1 MSKKEQYV
9 AAIDIGTTK
18 IVAIVG
24 KKNENGKI
32 EILGLSKAPS
42 KGVKRGVVL
51 NIEETVGAIQQ
62 TVDDVQKRSGIVFT
76 EVFVG
81 IAGQHIKS
89 MKNRGYIIRE
99 NYEDEIHKEE
109 VFRLMEDMHKIHI
122 DIGEEIIHVIPQNF
136 IVDNETGVK
145 SPIGMCGRRLEA
157 NFHIVIGQVAAAKN
171 IEKCIR
177 KANLTVKDLI
187 LEPLASS
194 DAVLTED
201 EKEAGVVLVDIGGG
215 TTDVAVYYDN
225 IIRHTAVIP
234 FGGNVVTK
242 DIKEG
247 CAILQR
253 YAEQLKIQYGSALGD
268 MAPGDKVVSIPG
280 ISGRE
285 PKEISFKSLA
295 YIIQSRMEEIID
307 AINFEIQVSG
317 YADKLAAGVV
327 ITGGGA
333 MLKHLPQLMKFKTAM
348 DVRIGLPNKHL
359 AGSARNEI
367 NQPMYATSVGLI
379 MRGFDFLET
388 YKKSF
393 NAGSAEDFAKQKPV
407 TPVMQEEPSVR
418 IEQPEQPAKPVMEEV
433 FSTGENHVSTHPDP
447 DKVSLGDKIKSILS
461 KMFEVED
468 QKIG

>member
-32 EILGLSKAPS
+32 EILGLSKALS

-51 NIEETVGAIQQ
+51 NIEETVTAIQT
-62 TVDDVQKRSGIVFT
+62 TVDDVQKRSGILFS

-89 MKNRGYIIRE
+89 MKNRGYIMRE
-99 NYEDEIHKEE
+99 NYDDEIQKEE
-109 VFRLMEDMHKIHI
+109 VFRLIEDMHKIHI

-177 KANLTVKDLI
+177 KVNLTVKDMI

-194 DAVLTED
+194 DAVLTDD

-253 YAEQLKIQYGSALGD
+253 HAEQLKIQYGSALGD
-268 MAPGDKVVSIPG
+268 IAPEDKVVSIPG

-307 AINFEIQVSG
+307 AVNFEIQNSG

-327 ITGGGA
+327 VTGGGA
-333 MLKHLPQLMKFKTAM
+333 MLRHLPQLMKFKTAM
-348 DVRIGLPNKHL
+348 DVRIGLPNEHL

-379 MRGFDFLET
+379 MRGFEYLET

-393 NAGSAEDFAKQKPV
+393 NAGNSEEFVKPKQVIIPKQADIRNEEEDEVTFTAPV
-407 TPVMQEEPSVR
+407 QEEEKIP
-418 IEQPEQPAKPVMEEV
+418 I
-433 FSTGENHVSTHPDP
+433 T
-447 DKVSLGDKIKSILS
+447 DKIKSMLS
-461 KMFEVED
+461 RMFEVED
-468 QKIG
+468 QPIK

>member
-1 MSKKEQYV
+1 MKQKEQYV

-18 IVAIVG
+18 IVSIVG

-42 KGVKRGVVL
+42 NGVKRGVVL
-51 NIEETVGAIQQ
+51 NIEETVSAVRK
-62 TVDDVQKRSGIVFT
+62 TVEDVQQRSGIAFSD
-76 EVFVG
+76 VFVG

-89 MKNRGYIIRE
+89 MKSRGYINRDSC
-99 NYEDEIHKEE
+99 EDEISKDD
-109 VFRLMEDMHKIHI
+109 VFKLTKDMHNIPI

-145 SPIGMCGRRLEA
+145 NPIGMSGRRLEA
-157 NFHIVIGQVAAAKN
+157 NFHIVIGQVASAKN

-177 KANLTVKDLI
+177 KSGLSVKDLI

-194 DAVLTED
+194 DAVLTDD

-234 FGGNVVTK
+234 FGGNVVTR

-247 CAILQR
+247 CSILQR
-253 YAEQLKIQYGSALGD
+253 YAEQLKLQYGSALGD
-268 MAPGDKVVSIPG
+268 IAPEDKVVSVPG

-307 AINFEIQVSG
+307 AVNFEIQASG

-327 ITGGGA
+327 LTGGGA
-333 MLKHLPQLMKFKTAM
+333 MLKHLPQLVKFKTAM
-348 DVRIGLPNKHL
+348 DVRIGYPNEHL
-359 AGSARNEI
+359 SGNSKEEI
-367 NQPMYATSVGLI
+367 NQPMFATSVGLI
-379 MRGFDFLET
+379 MRGFEYLDV
-388 YKKSF
+388 YKSSF
-393 NAGSAEDFAKQKPV
+393 NADKRSDTRQESVTAGEKTETTDEYDDEMYDDSNDGKLSWAEKFK
-407 TPVMQEEPSVR
+407 R
-418 IEQPEQPAKPVMEEV
+418 
-433 FSTGENHVSTHPDP
+433 
-447 DKVSLGDKIKSILS
+447 SLT
-461 KMFEVED
+461 KMFETED
-468 QKIG
+468 QSIN

>member
-1 MSKKEQYV
+1 MNKKEQYV

-51 NIEETVGAIQQ
+51 NIEETVNAIQT
-62 TVDDVQKRSGIVFT
+62 TVEDVQKRSGILFS

-89 MKNRGYIIRE
+89 MKNRGYIMRE
-99 NYEDEIHKEE
+99 AYDDEIKKEE
-109 VFRLMEDMHKIHI
+109 VFRLIEDMHKIHI

-177 KANLTVKDLI
+177 KANLTVKDMI

-194 DAVLTED
+194 DAVLTDD

-253 YAEQLKIQYGSALGD
+253 HAEQLKIQYGSALGD
-268 MAPGDKVVSIPG
+268 IAPEDKVVSIPG

-307 AINFEIQVSG
+307 AVNFEIQNSG

-333 MLKHLPQLMKFKTAM
+333 LLKHLPQLMKFKTAM
-348 DVRIGLPNKHL
+348 DVRIGLPNEHL
-359 AGSARNEI
+359 AGTAKNEI

-379 MRGFDFLET
+379 MRGFEYLET

-393 NAGSAEDFAKQKPV
+393 NAGNSEDYVKPRTVVADQHEEEETFAPPV
-407 TPVMQEEPSVR
+407 QEEEKIPLT
-418 IEQPEQPAKPVMEEV
+418 E
-433 FSTGENHVSTHPDP
+433 
-447 DKVSLGDKIKSILS
+447 KIKSMLS
-461 KMFEVED
+461 RMFEVED
-468 QKIG
+468 QPIK

>member
-1 MSKKEQYV
+1 MNKKEQYV

-32 EILGLSKAPS
+32 EILGLSKALS

-51 NIEETVGAIQQ
+51 NIEETVTAIQT
-62 TVDDVQKRSGIVFT
+62 TVDDVQKRSGILFT

-89 MKNRGYIIRE
+89 MKNRGYIMRDS
-99 NYEDEIHKEE
+99 YEDEIKKEE
-109 VFRLMEDMHKIHI
+109 VFRLIEDMHKIHI
-122 DIGEEIIHVIPQNF
+122 EIGEEIIHVIPQNF

-177 KANLTVKDLI
+177 KANLTVKDMI

-253 YAEQLKIQYGSALGD
+253 HAEQLKIQYGSALGD
-268 MAPGDKVVSIPG
+268 IAPEDKVVSIPG

-307 AINFEIQVSG
+307 AVNFEIQNSG

-348 DVRIGLPNKHL
+348 DVRIGLPNEHL
-359 AGSARNEI
+359 AGSAKNEI

-379 MRGFDFLET
+379 MRGFDYLET

-393 NAGSAEDFAKQKPV
+393 NAGNKDEFVKARVEPV
-407 TPVMQEEPSVR
+407 IRHQEEEEESFAPQ
-418 IEQPEQPAKPVMEEV
+418 EQEEEKIPL
-433 FSTGENHVSTHPDP
+433 TE
-447 DKVSLGDKIKSILS
+447 KIKSMLS
-461 KMFEVED
+461 RMFEVED
-468 QKIG
+468 QPIK

>member
-1 MSKKEQYV
+1 MNKKEQYV

-32 EILGLSKAPS
+32 EILGLSKALS

-51 NIEETVGAIQQ
+51 NIEETVTAIQT
-62 TVDDVQKRSGIVFT
+62 TVDDVQKRSGITFS

-89 MKNRGYIIRE
+89 MKNRGYITRE
-99 NYEDEIHKEE
+99 NYDDEIQKEE
-109 VFRLMEDMHKIHI
+109 VFRLIEDMHKIHI

-177 KANLTVKDLI
+177 KVNLTVKDMI

-253 YAEQLKIQYGSALGD
+253 HAEQLKIQYGSALGD
-268 MAPGDKVVSIPG
+268 IAPDDKVVSIPG

-307 AINFEIQVSG
+307 AVNFEIQNSG

-327 ITGGGA
+327 VTGGGA

-348 DVRIGLPNKHL
+348 DVRIGLPNEHL

-379 MRGFDFLET
+379 MRGFEYLDT
-388 YKKSF
+388 YKKTF
-393 NAGSAEDFAKQKPV
+393 NAGSTDEFVKPKVAEAVKHQAV
-407 TPVMQEEPSVR
+407 
-418 IEQPEQPAKPVMEEV
+418 EEV
-433 FSTGENHVSTHPDP
+433 DDLEETVESFRRPEPEEEKIPLTE
-447 DKVSLGDKIKSILS
+447 KIKSMLS

-468 QKIG
+468 QPIK

>member
-1 MSKKEQYV
+1 MNNSEQYV

-24 KKNENGKI
+24 KKNENNLI
-32 EILGLSKAPS
+32 EILGLSKALS
-42 KGVKRGVVL
+42 KGVKRGVVM
-51 NIEETVGAIQQ
+51 NIEETVNAIRT
-62 TVDDVQKRSGIVFT
+62 TVEDVQQRSGILFS

-89 MKNRGYIIRE
+89 MKSRGYIMRDS
-99 NYEDEIHKEE
+99 YEDEIKKDE
-109 VFRLMEDMHKIHI
+109 VFRLIEDMHKIHI

-145 SPIGMCGRRLEA
+145 NPIGMCGRRLEA

-171 IEKCIR
+171 IEKCVR
-177 KANLTVKDLI
+177 KVNLSVKDMI
-187 LEPLASS
+187 LEPLASA

-215 TTDVAVYYDN
+215 TTDLAVYYDN

-234 FGGNVVTK
+234 LGGNVVTK

-253 YAEQLKIQYGSALGD
+253 HAEQLKLQYGSALGD
-268 MAPGDKVVSIPG
+268 IAPEDKVVSIPG

-307 AINFEIQVSG
+307 FINFEIQNSG
-317 YADKLAAGVV
+317 YAEKLAAGVV
-327 ITGGGA
+327 ITGGGS
-333 MLKHLPQLMKFKTAM
+333 MLRHLPQLMKFKTAM
-348 DVRIGLPNKHL
+348 DVRIGLPNEHL
-359 AGSARNEI
+359 AGTSKTEI

-379 MRGFDFLET
+379 MRGFEYLET
-388 YKKSF
+388 YKQSF
-393 NAGSAEDFAKQKPV
+393 NIGRKSEF
-407 TPVMQEEPSVR
+407 VR
-418 IEQPEQPAKPVMEEV
+418 PEIDPEKEMEE
-433 FSTGENHVSTHPDP
+433 GEDGMEFPKQQKTT
-447 DKVSLGDKIKSILS
+447 LAEKIRIMMQN
-461 KMFEVED
+461 MFEVED
-468 QKIG
+468 QSIN

>member
-1 MSKKEQYV
+1 MQVMNKKEQYV

-32 EILGLSKAPS
+32 EILGLSKALS

-51 NIEETVGAIQQ
+51 NIEETVTAIQT
-62 TVDDVQKRSGIVFT
+62 TVEDVQKRSGVIFT

-89 MKNRGYIIRE
+89 MKNRGYIMRDA
-99 NYEDEIHKEE
+99 YDDEITKED
-109 VFRLMEDMHKIHI
+109 VFKLIEDMHKIHI

-177 KANLTVKDLI
+177 KANLTVKDMI

-194 DAVLTED
+194 DAVLTDD

-253 YAEQLKIQYGSALGD
+253 HAEQLKIQYGSALGD
-268 MAPGDKVVSIPG
+268 IAPEDKVVSIPG

-307 AINFEIQVSG
+307 AVNFEIQNSG

-348 DVRIGLPNKHL
+348 DVRIGIPNEHL
-359 AGSARNEI
+359 AGTAKNEI

-379 MRGFDFLET
+379 MRGFDYLDT

-393 NAGSAEDFAKQKPV
+393 NAGSKNEFVKPKISDVPPTLTEDL
-407 TPVMQEEPSVR
+407 EEELVDKIR
-418 IEQPEQPAKPVMEEV
+418 EEEKIPL
-433 FSTGENHVSTHPDP
+433 TE
-447 DKVSLGDKIKSILS
+447 KIKSMLS
-461 KMFEVED
+461 RMFEVED
-468 QKIG
+468 QPIK

>member
-51 NIEETVGAIQQ
+51 NIEETVSAIQT
-62 TVDDVQKRSGIVFT
+62 TVNDVQQRSGIMFS

-89 MKNRGYIIRE
+89 MKNRGYIIRDS
-99 NYEDEIHKEE
+99 YEDEIRKEE
-109 VFRLMEDMHKIHI
+109 VFRLIEDMHKIHI

-177 KANLTVKDLI
+177 KVNLSVKDMI

-194 DAVLTED
+194 DAVLTDD
-201 EKEAGVVLVDIGGG
+201 EREAGVVLVDIGGG

-225 IIRHTAVIP
+225 VIRHTAVIP
-234 FGGNVVTK
+234 FGGNVITK

-253 YAEQLKIQYGSALGD
+253 HAEQLKIQYGSALGD
-268 MAPGDKVVSIPG
+268 IAPDDKVVSIPG

-307 AINFEIQVSG
+307 AVNFEIQNSG

-333 MLKHLPQLMKFKTAM
+333 MLRHLPQLMKFKTAM
-348 DVRIGLPNKHL
+348 DVRIGHPNEHL
-359 AGSARNEI
+359 SGTAKNEI
-367 NQPMYATSVGLI
+367 SQPMYATSVGLI
-379 MRGFDFLET
+379 MKGFEYLET
-388 YKKSF
+388 YKKPF
-393 NAGSAEDFAKQKPV
+393 NAGNPEEFVKPKVAVAAQIEEEEEDESPTQGSQKIPI
-407 TPVMQEEPSVR
+407 T
-418 IEQPEQPAKPVMEEV
+418 EQI
-433 FSTGENHVSTHPDP
+433 
-447 DKVSLGDKIKSILS
+447 KIYLS
-461 KMFEVED
+461 KIFEVED
-468 QKIG
+468 QPIQ

>member
-1 MSKKEQYV
+1 MTKKEQYV

-42 KGVKRGVVL
+42 RGVKRGVVL
-51 NIEETVGAIQQ
+51 NIEETVTAIQT
-62 TVDDVQKRSGIVFT
+62 TVDDVQKRSGIMFS

-89 MKNRGYIIRE
+89 MKNRGYITRE
-99 NYEDEIHKEE
+99 AYEDEIKKEE
-109 VFRLMEDMHKIHI
+109 VFKLIEDMHKIHI
-122 DIGEEIIHVIPQNF
+122 EIGEEIIHVIPQNF

-177 KANLTVKDLI
+177 KANLVVKDMI

-194 DAVLTED
+194 DAVLTDD

-253 YAEQLKIQYGSALGD
+253 HAEQLKIQYGSALGD
-268 MAPGDKVVSIPG
+268 IAPEDKVVSIPG

-307 AINFEIQVSG
+307 AVNFEIQNSG

-348 DVRIGLPNKHL
+348 DVRIGHPNEHL
-359 AGSARNEI
+359 AGTAKNEI
-367 NQPMYATSVGLI
+367 SQPMYATSVGLI

-388 YKKSF
+388 YKKTF
-393 NAGSAEDFAKQKPV
+393 NAGSKEDFAPVQKTFDGHKTEEVEERVNQPV
-407 TPVMQEEPSVR
+407 QEEEKIPLT
-418 IEQPEQPAKPVMEEV
+418 E
-433 FSTGENHVSTHPDP
+433 
-447 DKVSLGDKIKSILS
+447 KIKTILS
-461 KMFEVED
+461 KMFEVDD
-468 QKIG
+468 QPIK

>member
-24 KKNENGKI
+24 RKNENGKI
-32 EILGLSKAPS
+32 EILGLSKAIS

-51 NIEETVGAIQQ
+51 NIEETVEAINT
-62 TVDDVQKRSGIVFT
+62 TVNDVQQRSGILFS

-89 MKNRGYIIRE
+89 MKNRGYILRDSW
-99 NYEDEIHKEE
+99 EDEIRKDE
-109 VFRLMEDMHKIHI
+109 VFRLIEDMHKIHI

-157 NFHIVIGQVAAAKN
+157 NFHIVVGQVAAAKN

-177 KANLTVKDLI
+177 KSGLTVKDMV

-194 DAVLTED
+194 DAVLTDD
-201 EKEAGVVLVDIGGG
+201 EREAGVVLVDIGGG

-234 FGGNVVTK
+234 FGGNVITK

-247 CAILQR
+247 CQILQR
-253 YAEQLKIQYGSALGD
+253 HAELLKIQYGSALGD
-268 MAPGDKVVSIPG
+268 IAPDDKVVSIPG
-280 ISGRE
+280 IAGRE

-307 AINFEIQVSG
+307 AVNFEIQNSG

-348 DVRIGLPNKHL
+348 DVRIGLPNEHL
-359 AGSARNEI
+359 SGNAKNEI
-367 NQPMYATSVGLI
+367 NQPMYATAVGLI
-379 MRGFDFLET
+379 MKGFEYLDT
-388 YKKSF
+388 YKKEF
-393 NAGSAEDFAKQKPV
+393 KAGDSSEYVKPRQVVKEPEEAKEETREEVHSEVSAE
-407 TPVMQEEPSVR
+407 EER
-418 IEQPEQPAKPVMEEV
+418 IPISE
-433 FSTGENHVSTHPDP
+433 
-447 DKVSLGDKIKSILS
+447 KIKIMLS
-461 KMFEVED
+461 KIFDVED
-468 QKIG
+468 QSILKSN

>member
-24 KKNENGKI
+24 RRNENGKI
-32 EILGLSKAPS
+32 EILGLSKALS
-42 KGVKRGVVL
+42 KGVKRGVVQ
-51 NIEETVGAIQQ
+51 NIEETVNAIRT
-62 TVDDVQKRSGIVFT
+62 TVEDVQKRSGIMFS

-89 MKNRGYIIRE
+89 MKNRGYIMRDS
-99 NYEDEIHKEE
+99 YDDEIRKEE
-109 VFRLMEDMHKIHI
+109 VFRLIEDMRKIHI

-136 IVDNETGVK
+136 IVDNETGIRN
-145 SPIGMCGRRLEA
+145 PIGMCGRRLEA

-177 KANLTVKDLI
+177 KAGLAVKDLI

-201 EKEAGVVLVDIGGG
+201 EKEAGVALVDIGGG
-215 TTDVAVYYDN
+215 TTDLAVYYDN
-225 IIRHTAVIP
+225 IVRHTAVIP
-234 FGGNVVTK
+234 LGGNVVTK
-242 DIKEG
+242 DIQEG

-253 YAEQLKIQYGSALGD
+253 HAEQLKIQYGSALGD
-268 MAPGDKVVSIPG
+268 IAPEDTVVSIPG
-280 ISGRE
+280 ISGRD

-307 AINFEIQVSG
+307 FVNFEIQNSG

-348 DVRIGLPNKHL
+348 DVRLGLPNEHL
-359 AGSARNEI
+359 AGTSKNEI

-379 MRGFDFLET
+379 MKGFEYLET
-388 YKKSF
+388 YR
-393 NAGSAEDFAKQKPV
+393 EDINIAPEK
-407 TPVMQEEPSVR
+407 EYVR
-418 IEQPEQPAKPVMEEV
+418 PEATREEV
-433 FSTGENHVSTHPDP
+433 PDEVSDSEEYQSAQRTSW
-447 DKVSLGDKIKSILS
+447 VDKIKIVMQ

-468 QKIG
+468 QPIS

>member
-1 MSKKEQYV
+1 MNKKEQYV

-51 NIEETVGAIQQ
+51 NIEETVNAIQT
-62 TVDDVQKRSGIVFT
+62 TVDDVQKRSGILFS

-89 MKNRGYIIRE
+89 MKNRGYIIRDA
-99 NYEDEIHKEE
+99 YDDEIKKEE
-109 VFRLMEDMHKIHI
+109 VFRLIEDMHKIHI

-177 KANLTVKDLI
+177 KVNLTVKDMI

-194 DAVLTED
+194 DAVLTDD

-253 YAEQLKIQYGSALGD
+253 HAEQLKIQYGSALGD
-268 MAPGDKVVSIPG
+268 IAPEDKVVSIPG

-307 AINFEIQVSG
+307 AVNFEIQNSG

-348 DVRIGLPNKHL
+348 DVRIGLPNEHL
-359 AGSARNEI
+359 AGTAKNEI

-379 MRGFDFLET
+379 MRGFEYLET

-393 NAGSAEDFAKQKPV
+393 NAGIPEEFVKPKV
-407 TPVMQEEPSVR
+407 AVDNRYNEEEEEAFVPPVPEEEK
-418 IEQPEQPAKPVMEEV
+418 I
-433 FSTGENHVSTHPDP
+433 
-447 DKVSLGDKIKSILS
+447 SLTDKIKTMLS
-461 KMFEVED
+461 RMFEVED
-468 QKIG
+468 QPINK

>member
-1 MSKKEQYV
+1 MNKKEQYV

-32 EILGLSKAPS
+32 EILGLSKALS

-51 NIEETVGAIQQ
+51 NIEETVNAIQT
-62 TVDDVQKRSGIVFT
+62 TVEDVQKRSGIIFS

-89 MKNRGYIIRE
+89 MKNRGYLIRE
-99 NYEDEIHKEE
+99 AYDDEIQKEE
-109 VFRLMEDMHKIHI
+109 VFKLIEDMHKIHI

-177 KANLTVKDLI
+177 KANLTVKDMI

-194 DAVLTED
+194 DAVLTDD

-253 YAEQLKIQYGSALGD
+253 HAEQLKIQYGSALGD
-268 MAPGDKVVSIPG
+268 IAPEDKVVSIPG

-307 AINFEIQVSG
+307 AVNFEIQNSG

-348 DVRIGLPNKHL
+348 DVRIGLPNEHL
-359 AGSARNEI
+359 AGTAKNEI

-379 MRGFDFLET
+379 MRGFEYLET
-388 YKKSF
+388 YKKTF
-393 NAGSAEDFAKQKPV
+393 NAGSIQEYVKPKV
-407 TPVMQEEPSVR
+407 TATEPQQPIEKQEEAFVPPA
-418 IEQPEQPAKPVMEEV
+418 PEE
-433 FSTGENHVSTHPDP
+433 
-447 DKVSLGDKIKSILS
+447 DKITIADKIKTMLS
-461 KMFEVED
+461 RMFEVED
-468 QKIG
+468 QPIK

>member
-1 MSKKEQYV
+1 MNKKEQYV

-51 NIEETVGAIQQ
+51 NIEETVSAIET
-62 TVDDVQKRSGIVFT
+62 TVEDVQRRSGIMFS

-89 MKNRGYIIRE
+89 MKNRGYITRE
-99 NYEDEIHKEE
+99 AYDDEIKKEE
-109 VFRLMEDMHKIHI
+109 VFKLIEDMHKIHI
-122 DIGEEIIHVIPQNF
+122 EIGEEIIHVIPQNF

-177 KANLTVKDLI
+177 KANLSVKDMI

-253 YAEQLKIQYGSALGD
+253 HAEQLKIQYGSALG
-268 MAPGDKVVSIPG
+268 I
-280 ISGRE
+280 
-285 PKEISFKSLA
+285 
-295 YIIQSRMEEIID
+295 
-307 AINFEIQVSG
+307 
-317 YADKLAAGVV
+317 
-327 ITGGGA
+327 
-333 MLKHLPQLMKFKTAM
+333 
-348 DVRIGLPNKHL
+348 
-359 AGSARNEI
+359 
-367 NQPMYATSVGLI
+367 
-379 MRGFDFLET
+379 
-388 YKKSF
+388 
-393 NAGSAEDFAKQKPV
+393 
-407 TPVMQEEPSVR
+407 
-418 IEQPEQPAKPVMEEV
+418 
-433 FSTGENHVSTHPDP
+433 
-447 DKVSLGDKIKSILS
+447 
-461 KMFEVED
+461 
-468 QKIG
+468 

>member
-1 MSKKEQYV
+1 MNKKEQYV

-32 EILGLSKAPS
+32 EILGLSKALS

-51 NIEETVGAIQQ
+51 NIEETVTAIQT
-62 TVDDVQKRSGIVFT
+62 TVDDVQKRSGIMFT

-89 MKNRGYIIRE
+89 MKNRGYITRE
-99 NYEDEIHKEE
+99 NYDDEIQKEE
-109 VFRLMEDMHKIHI
+109 VFKLIEDMHKIHI

-177 KANLTVKDLI
+177 KVNLTVKDMI

-194 DAVLTED
+194 DAVLTDD

-253 YAEQLKIQYGSALGD
+253 HAEQLKIQYGSALGD
-268 MAPGDKVVSIPG
+268 IAPEDKVVAIPG

-307 AINFEIQVSG
+307 AVNFEIQNSG

-327 ITGGGA
+327 VTGGGA

-348 DVRIGLPNKHL
+348 DVRIGIPNEHL
-359 AGSARNEI
+359 AGSAKNEI

-379 MRGFDFLET
+379 MKGFEYLET
-388 YKKSF
+388 YKKTF
-393 NAGSAEDFAKQKPV
+393 NAGSKEDIVQPKVAAPPV
-407 TPVMQEEPSVR
+407 NDLTDTEEEEYSAPVREEEKTPLTE
-418 IEQPEQPAKPVMEEV
+418 
-433 FSTGENHVSTHPDP
+433 
-447 DKVSLGDKIKSILS
+447 KIKIMLS
-461 KMFEVED
+461 RMFEVED
-468 QKIG
+468 QPIK